1 MLPRDLQFELTPRR
15 TLPWLKPAVAVFCLL
30 IAAALIAWLLPRQ
43 REIDRL
49 RGDLERVTQQLA
61 QARMPAPVSGPALAW
76 QANADQDGRLFALQL
91 EPRLLEIER
100 CTGPK
105 ATVSRISHD
114 ETSGT
119 TTLELSLADAAALS
133 PMLEC
138 FNTSDDKAHRW
149 LLSTVEALPV
159 TAGQPTTGQRVTLMR
174 RQ

>member
-1 MLPRDLQFELTPRR
+1 MLPRDLQFELKPRR
-15 TLPWLKPAVAVFCLL
+15 ALRWLRPAAAASCLL

-43 REIDRL
+43 HELDRL
-49 RGDLERVTQQLA
+49 RGELDQTTRQLA
-61 QARMPAPVSGPALAW
+61 EARMPVASGPALAW
-76 QANADQDGRLFALQL
+76 QANADQDRRLFALQL

-114 ETSGT
+114 EMSGS
-119 TTLELSLADAAALS
+119 TTLELSLADAAELS

-149 LLSTVEALPV
+149 LLSTVEALPA
-159 TAGQPTTGQRVTLMR
+159 TAGQPTTGQRATLTR
-174 RQ
+174 RP